1 MNPEPDAKV
10 EKMPSAIRQIIQRLR
25 WMVAAPVLRPIL
37 LQEWTE
43 TSDNATRSAKMGGA
57 SREWQIEWVARS
69 EILKVSVIEVEQ
81 AFGCASFDEQ
91 KRYVRHYG

>member
-1 MNPEPDAKV
+1 VPDAPLASGQNPVETMNPEPAAKV

-43 TSDNATRSAKMGGA
+43 TSDNATRSAKWRAHA
-57 SREWQIEWVARS
+57 SGRS
-69 EILKVSVIEVEQ
+69 N
-81 AFGCASFDEQ
+81 ASHAA
-91 KRYVRHYG
+91 KS